1 MNGFTVVIADGT
13 LRDIKSISTW
23 VAEHESVETSDLV
36 VDALFAAIESLTAFP
51 NRGVVLPE
59 FEGIVFPVYRQCI
72 VHGYRIIYRV
82 SDSHVYVLS
91 IVHQRRDLQSAIRN
105 RLINAIANDE

>member
-1 MNGFTVVIADGT
+1 VNRFTVVIADGT

-36 VDALFAAIESLTAFP
+36 VDALFAAIENLTAFP

-59 FEGIVFPVYRQCI
+59 FEGVVFPVYRQCI
-72 VHGYRIIYRV
+72 VHGYRIVYRV
-82 SDSHVYVLS
+82 SDRIVYMLAVA
-91 IVHQRRDLQSAIRN
+91 HQRRDLQSAIRN
-105 RLINAIANDE
+105 RLINAVANDE